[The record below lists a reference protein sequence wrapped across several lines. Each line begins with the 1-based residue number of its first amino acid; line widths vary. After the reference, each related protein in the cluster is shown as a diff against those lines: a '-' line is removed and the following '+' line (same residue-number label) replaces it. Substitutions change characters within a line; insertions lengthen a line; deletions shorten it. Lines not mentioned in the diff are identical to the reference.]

1 MTDRGVSLAD
11 ALREHGGQGEAA
23 APERNR
29 PMNASEHYELFRY
42 LNSRYCLLDE
52 DIKFVESVA
61 DWCRGHG
68 VEEPDP
74 DKPLRLVPND
84 DSGCTVV
91 IREQIAEKAIDD
103 RIKALSVR
111 SALINVAV
119 DRARM
124 LDSDRKKLAYLFLSE
139 YAMTLPEVAGD
150 ELLAD
155 NWAFE
160 EMEEMGFFKV

>member
-1 MTDRGVSLAD
+1 
-11 ALREHGGQGEAA
+11 
-23 APERNR
+23 
-29 PMNASEHYELFRY
+29 MNATENYELFRY
-42 LNSRYCLLDE
+42 LNSRYCLFDE
-52 DIKFVESVA
+52 DIKFVQNVA
-61 DWCRGHG
+61 DWCREHG

-74 DKPLRLVPND
+74 DKPLRLVPKD
-84 DSGCTVV
+84 ESGCTVV
-91 IREQIAEKAIDD
+91 ILEQIPEKAVDD

-111 SALINVAV
+111 SALINVAA

-139 YAMTLPEVAGD
+139 YAMTLPEVASD

-160 EMEEMGFFKV
+160 EMEEMGFFKE